1 MKDFPCI
8 LPFGDRAVLIEFS
21 MEMNPQVLYWVKEM
35 TRILTRNKIA
45 GIAELIPSYCSLCV
59 GYDPFS
65 LSFSQVSSWL
75 QGLLSQER
83 SISSVS
89 PPLKKVPVI
98 YGGDYGPD
106 LRYVAEYHKSSPEE
120 IVRWHTSATY
130 LVYAIGGFPGL
141 PAMGIVPKEIE
152 TPRLSSPRGK
162 VAPGSVGIAGK
173 QTGIYA
179 IESPGGWQLIGRT
192 TLTIFDPRS
201 NPPSLFQVG
210 DRVQFFSVSQSQF

>member
-1 MKDFPCI
+1 LKDFPRV
-8 LPFGDRAVLIEFS
+8 LPFGDRAVLLEFS
-21 MEMNPQVLYWVKEM
+21 KEINPQVLYWVKEM
-35 TRILTRNKIA
+35 THILTRNKIA
-45 GIAELIPSYCSLCV
+45 GIAELIPSYCSLFV

-75 QGLLSQER
+75 QGLLSQDR
-83 SISSVS
+83 SISSVPS
-89 PPLKKVPVI
+89 PIKRVPVI

-106 LRYVAEYHKSSPEE
+106 LPYVAEYHKSSPEE
-120 IVRWHTSATY
+120 IVRWHTSTTY

-192 TLTIFDPRS
+192 TLTIFDPYN

-210 DRVQFFSVSQSQF
+210 DRVQFFSVSENQF